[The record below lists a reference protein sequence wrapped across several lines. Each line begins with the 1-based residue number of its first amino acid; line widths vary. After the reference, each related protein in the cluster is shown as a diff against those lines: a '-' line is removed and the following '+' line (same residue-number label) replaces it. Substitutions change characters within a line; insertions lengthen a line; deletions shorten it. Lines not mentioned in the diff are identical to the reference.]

1 MAGKWAGDK
10 IQHQIPESW
19 ERQGGREGE
28 GVSEENGRESQV
40 SKRCAQESKT
50 LNNGQRLSRASRAPG
65 VLLSTFCF

>member
-1 MAGKWAGDK
+1 MAGKWAGVK

-40 SKRCAQESKT
+40 SKRWAQESKT
-50 LNNGQRLSRASRAPG
+50 INNGQGLSRASHAPG
-65 VLLSTFCF
+65 ALISTFFF